1 MYLKNLIKKNPTFLY
16 SWSILTNCSCNR
28 TICCWMKQCASAN
41 WVYTAVSSGN
51 LPKSSLYLCFFIF
64 LPFCSNTFTNVSC
77 GSWNMASSYCSLT
90 TYLGWDCFFYVRGC
104 FRVGYVQFQHTHFRC
119 SFNTH
124 FRYSFNTHFR
134 YSFRVGYNFNT
145 HIPGAVS
152 THISGTVSTHT
163 FQQRSFNTHIS
174 GAVSTHFRYSFNTHI
189 STTQL
194 QHTHFNNRVS
204 TQNIS
209 NNKLQHKTFQLPTT
223 NYKY

>member
-124 FRYSFNTHFR
+124 FRYSF
-134 YSFRVGYNFNT
+134 RVGYNFNT